1 VGEFGRNVMVVLG
14 GAATAHAITLA
25 SSPVLSRLY
34 DPEDFGIYGT
44 FLAVSQLLVVVGCG
58 RYDMAVNLP
67 ATDEEGHHVGRLCLL
82 IAVAVGALLAP
93 VVAALGILLP
103 RAPVMAD
110 LGNWMYFVPLFVTL
124 NGLSMAA
131 GAICNRH
138 KLFGLQ
144 ARNGI
149 LRSAVT
155 AGCSIGLGYTE
166 LRAAGLMIGLVAGQ
180 ALATAS
186 LVWLTL
192 RRTGMPLRGST
203 RADLAAAARRYADFP
218 RFLVPSGLVEAGSS
232 QLPVLILG
240 HFYGIQVVGLFSFA
254 NRTVQ
259 APLALLGKSFGDVFR
274 QSAAEAYAR
283 DGRCD
288 ALFASTSRKLTIL
301 ALPLSLGLL
310 TLSPW
315 AFGWIFG
322 APWIEAGVYTQ
333 LLALMIAV
341 RFVSSPLSVMFYIA
355 ERQRTD
361 FLIQALL
368 FAAVLT
374 LLGLSGWLTLSARL
388 TILVYGLI
396 YLTKYLVEYNLSRS
410 FSRGLRATPP

>member
-14 GAATAHAITLA
+14 GAATAHAITIA
-25 SSPVLSRLY
+25 SSPILSRLY
-34 DPEDFGIYGT
+34 GPEDFGVYGT
-44 FLAVSQLLVVVGCG
+44 FLAVSQLLVTVGCG

-67 ATDEEGHHVGRLCLL
+67 ATDEESHHVGRLCLL
-82 IAVAVGALLAP
+82 IAIALGALLAP
-93 VVAALGILLP
+93 AVVLLGLLLP
-103 RAPVMAD
+103 RAPVLSD
-110 LGNWMYFVPLFVTL
+110 LGGWIHIIPLFVTL

-149 LRSAVT
+149 LRSAVS

-186 LVWLTL
+186 LAWLTL

-203 RADLAAAARRYADFP
+203 RADLVAVARRYADFP

-240 HFYGIQVVGLFSFA
+240 HFYGLPVVGLFAFA
-254 NRTVQ
+254 NRTVN

-274 QSAAEAYAR
+274 QSAAETYSR

-288 ALFASTSRKLTIL
+288 ALFASTSRKLTRL
-301 ALPLSLGLL
+301 AVPLSLGML

-322 APWIEAGVYTQ
+322 TPWIEAGTYTQ
-333 LLALMIAV
+333 LLALMFAV
-341 RFVSSPLSVMFYIA
+341 RFVSSPLSIMFYIA
-355 ERQRTD
+355 EKQRYD
-361 FLIQALL
+361 VVIQALL
-368 FAAVLT
+368 FVAVLA
-374 LLGLSGWLTLSARL
+374 LLCLSGWLALSAR
-388 TILVYGLI
+388 ISVLVFGLI